1 MTDSKETQNNSGKI
15 IPGDPTDTKGDSA
28 GHGFDKVKYIANK
41 SIFDEGDKGD
51 AAYLILSGKVEIRKG
66 VHTSSP
72 QILATLEK
80 GEAFGEMAL
89 FDDSPRMAQ
98 AIARSD
104 VMLIRI
110 SRDEFLR
117 RLESV
122 DPIMRTTVMY
132 MVKRVRDMAN
142 EFMRRKGIDWQ
153 EWRKDDKT
161 PFIR

>member
-1 MTDSKETQNNSGKI
+1 MTDNKNTNNDSGKI
-15 IPGDPTDTKGDSA
+15 IPGDPSDIKGEGA
-28 GHGFDKVKYIANK
+28 GHGFDKVKFIANK
-41 SIFDEGDKGD
+41 SIFDEGDAGD

-66 VHTSSP
+66 VHSSSP

-104 VMLIRI
+104 VLLIRI

-132 MVKRVRDMAN
+132 MVKRVRDMAS
-142 EFMRRKGIDWQ
+142 EFMRRKGIDWH
-153 EWRKDDKT
+153 EWRKEDKT